1 MIRISEE
8 RSGAVPVLRIE
19 GALEGADVTL
29 VERVYGDLVGERAD
43 GVVVDLTGL
52 TFLGTD
58 GAVLLRRLRL
68 ERGAQLQGQCL
79 FTKQMID
86 EVEFEQGVSG

>member
-1 MIRISEE
+1 VS
-8 RSGAVPVLRIE
+8 VLRIE
-19 GALEGADVTL
+19 GALDGADVTL
-29 VERVYGDLVGERAD
+29 VERINGDLAVDSAG

-58 GAVLLRRLRL
+58 GAVLLRRLRS
-68 ERGAQLQGQCL
+68 ERGARLQGLCL

-86 EVEFEQGVSG
+86 DMEFEQGVSG